1 MGLCDS
7 ISIGAVYDC
16 KNIPQPGNDPSLVL
30 VNKEDLNAGS
40 ITYNSAG
47 TLITNVTLAVNR
59 PGYLFE
65 GWKDSVKTKI
75 ELVQLESGPMFKHMV
90 DLVIYD
96 VTPIQRQNLERMC
109 RGSVSAFV
117 EKRKKDSNSF
127 ELYGGDAGLYVVP
140 GTLYSSN
147 ENGGVFKVSL
157 ASLDGQEEVSMQQ
170 TVLSTDYSATKS
182 LIRGLA
188 FGPTITSLNVTS
200 IAAAGGTA
208 VTVTGTNFFGGSGV
222 NQVISVVWVNQN
234 TGARVTQTGLSGITN
249 TNITIA
255 SSVAV
260 AAGNSHKLEV
270 TTTRGVTYTVGL
282 VTS

>member
-7 ISIGAVYDC
+7 ITLGAIYDC
-16 KNIPQPGNDPSLVL
+16 QNIPQPGNDPTLVL

-59 PGYLFE
+59 PAYLFQ
-65 GWKDSVKTKI
+65 GWKDSVKTKV
-75 ELVQLESGPMFKHMV
+75 ELVQTDTGPMFKHTV
-90 DLVIYD
+90 DLVVYD
-96 VTPIQRQNLERMC
+96 VSPVQRQNLERMC

-127 ELYGGDAGLYVVP
+127 ELYGMDAGLYVVP

-147 ENGGVFKVSL
+147 ENGGVFKITLSSL
-157 ASLDGQEEVSMQQ
+157 EGQEEAEMQQ
-170 TVLSTDYSATKS
+170 TVLSNDYNATKA
-182 LIRGLA
+182 LIQGLTFA
-188 FGPTITSLNVTS
+188 PTITSLNVTA

-208 VTVTGTNFFGGSGV
+208 VTVTGTNFFGGAGV

-260 AAGNSHKLEV
+260 SAGNSHKLEV
-270 TTTRGVTYTVGL
+270 TTTRGVALTIAL

>member
-7 ISIGAVYDC
+7 ITLGAIYDC
-16 KNIPQPGNDPSLVL
+16 QNIPQPGNDPTLVL

-59 PGYLFE
+59 PAYLFQ
-65 GWKDSVKTKI
+65 GWKDSVKTKV
-75 ELVQLESGPMFKHMV
+75 ELVQTDTGPMFKHTV
-90 DLVIYD
+90 DLVVYD
-96 VTPIQRQNLERMC
+96 VSPVQRQNLERMC

-127 ELYGGDAGLYVVP
+127 ELYGMDAGLYVVP

-147 ENGGVFKVSL
+147 ENGGVFKITLSSL
-157 ASLDGQEEVSMQQ
+157 EGQEETEMQQ
-170 TVLSTDYSATKS
+170 TVLSTDYTATKA
-182 LIRGLA
+182 LIQGLTFA
-188 FGPTITSLNVTS
+188 PTITSLNVTA

-208 VTVTGTNFFGGSGV
+208 VTVTGTNFFGGAGV

-260 AAGNSHKLEV
+260 SAGNSHKLEV
-270 TTTRGVTYTVGL
+270 TTTRGVALTIAL

>member
-7 ISIGAVYDC
+7 ITLGAIYDC
-16 KNIPQPGNDPSLVL
+16 QNIPQPGNDPTLVL

-59 PGYLFE
+59 PAYLFQ
-65 GWKDSVKTKI
+65 GWKDSVKTKV
-75 ELVQLESGPMFKHMV
+75 ELVQTDTGPLFKHTV
-90 DLVIYD
+90 DLVVYD
-96 VTPIQRQNLERMC
+96 VSPVQRQNLERMC

-127 ELYGGDAGLYVVP
+127 ELYGMDAGLYVVP

-147 ENGGVFKVSL
+147 ENGGVFKITLSSL
-157 ASLDGQEEVSMQQ
+157 EGQEETEMQQ
-170 TVLSTDYSATKS
+170 TVLSTDYTATKA
-182 LIRGLA
+182 LIQGLTFA
-188 FGPTITSLNVTS
+188 PTITSLNVTA

-208 VTVTGTNFFGGSGV
+208 VTVTGTNFFGGAGV

-260 AAGNSHKLEV
+260 SAGNSHKLEV
-270 TTTRGVTYTVGL
+270 TTTRGVALTIAL